1 MKQLWGLDGKIVTDL
16 NRTWDLAVLNAVW
29 LICCIPIVTIVP
41 ATAAFYYAVFQNIR
55 QERGKP
61 LQKYFYEMKRNFR
74 KCWFL
79 SLLEAALGTVIF
91 IWWNFAA
98 AFPVSS
104 MEGIIYRTVS
114 RALLLMALLVS
125 VFLPGIIARLE
136 CSWKEYIRLTAF
148 LGFRHIC
155 RSVLL
160 IMMGIL
166 GFLIFYIFPP
176 VIVILPG
183 TAVLLSTYLIEP
195 VLNKYTGVREESM
208 DEHR

>member
-1 MKQLWGLDGKIVTDL
+1 MLVFEPAGSGVGDSDIYMVEFCCRLFRLFDGRDNL
-16 NRTWDLAVLNAVW
+16 QNCLQS
-29 LICCIPIVTIVP
+29 
-41 ATAAFYYAVFQNIR
+41 TAAY
-55 QERGKP
+55 G
-61 LQKYFYEMKRNFR
+61 
-74 KCWFL
+74 
-79 SLLEAALGTVIF
+79 AAGVRIF
-91 IWWNFAA
+91 
-98 AFPVSS
+98 
-104 MEGIIYRTVS
+104 
-114 RALLLMALLVS
+114 
-125 VFLPGIIARLE
+125 ARDYCPAE

-160 IMMGIL
+160 ITMGIL